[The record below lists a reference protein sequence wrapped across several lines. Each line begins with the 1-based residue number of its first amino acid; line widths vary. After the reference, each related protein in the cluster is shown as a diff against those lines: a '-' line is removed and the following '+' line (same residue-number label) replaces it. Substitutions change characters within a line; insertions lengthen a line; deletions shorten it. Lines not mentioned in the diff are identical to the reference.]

1 MSELG
6 RPFGLTFEDRDE
18 PAPLPVAPLAP
29 AAPAVPDV
37 GRPFDMNFGEAV
49 QNGGAIDAASG
60 AAPPATPE
68 PVAAADGVTGQPVV
82 PQAAPNAGEPGAM
95 AAAESER
102 ERRLVQ
108 SKAEYEAYL
117 QKVMYAAGRMA
128 TDDGRAALIHDIIR
142 HKGLNTVEGYDQ
154 VDRNFLSE
162 ERDYRRAQ
170 PYDGNQRQ
178 KFMVNGDRTTASLV
192 RGDEAAMNDTDAKLK
207 NVGFLLE
214 RDPYGEPGKAM
225 INRGRGALGGLGNT
239 FAGPLKFH
247 AGAVVAQEHRILDDM
262 RLVIEGTSRRMPY
275 TGFNGRTFDGA
286 PPHRQTVP
294 FRRDA
299 LTHPKV
305 REFLDASPQE
315 QAKLYE
321 EQRLLVENMKITDD
335 PAYKLGKGIEAWTYN
350 EPDAGFEREFNW
362 GRDKAKGVV
371 QGGAA
376 AFTGVG
382 GILFAI
388 ASEAGHRTGEAVEHG
403 ATPEQYLKIKD
414 RATTN
419 GIITSFPVTKMVGD
433 VPGVGSAV
441 ARLET
446 YVGPGGKR
454 VMKWVTEG
462 GEAIVSGQIESDWND
477 KDMKAVLDPKRDT
490 SSGALQSAIRK
501 SVDDAASEAR
511 ESYELPPLE
520 VYAARARATNVF
532 ADKFADAVRGV
543 QHGMRLSASAGA
555 LSQYVDIS
563 VPDRDIAM
571 PVAEIERLQK
581 IGKITPQTVA
591 QWGVQD
597 QIDKSGGK
605 GDVVIPLRSFMKA
618 RLAPESVD
626 DVARSVRFGNG
637 SFTGHQAAEFGKQ
650 RDAALAA
657 LTARMKVAKPVPDEG
672 AFIFTDASNRLR
684 QAGLSDEEAE
694 RRATLIVDALIDKAR
709 QDKSGTTKLDADDLY
724 YREVSR
730 ADAAHAGASADAKF
744 KQDYEAFS
752 KRRGK

>member
-6 RPFGLTFEDRDE
+6 RPFGLTFEDREE

-37 GRPFDMNFGEAV
+37 GRPFDMNFGEGT
-49 QNGGAIDAASG
+49 QNGGPADAPSA
-60 AAPPATPE
+60 AAPPAAPE
-68 PVAAADGVTGQPVV
+68 PVATIDGAATPPAA
-82 PQAAPNAGEPGAM
+82 PQAAPIAGEPGAM
-95 AAAESER
+95 SAAEMER
-102 ERRLVQ
+102 ERRLAQFKV
-108 SKAEYEAYL
+108 EYEANL
-117 QKVMYAAGRMA
+117 QKVMYAPGK
-128 TDDGRAALIHDIIR
+128 TDDGRWAAIDAIASYR
-142 HKGLNTVEGYDQ
+142 GWSRDEAVERLNRSY
-154 VDRNFLSE
+154 
-162 ERDYRRAQ
+162 
-170 PYDGNQRQ
+170 YDGNQRQ
-178 KFMVNGDRTTASLV
+178 KFMVDSDRTTASLV
-192 RGDEAAMNDTDAKLK
+192 YGDEAAMNDTDAKLK

-321 EQRLLVENMKITDD
+321 KQRLLVENMKITDD
-335 PAYKLGKGIEAWTYN
+335 PAYKLGKGIEAWTYH

-362 GRDKAKGVV
+362 GRDKARGVV

-543 QHGMRLSASAGA
+543 QHGMRLSASASA